1 MASSK
6 IKGITIEI
14 GGNTSKLQDAL
25 KDVDKQVYGLNGDL
39 KALNQAL
46 KLDPKNTELL
56 AQKQDV
62 LARNIAASKDR
73 LETLKE
79 AQRQMGSYNKL
90 TDEQKESYN
99 QLSLEIAKSE
109 SSLKSLNKELE
120 QTKKAKFDGLR
131 EGLSKVGDVAK
142 KTAKVVAGMA
152 AAITTSAGVMA
163 KSLFNN
169 VKELSDLGDQID
181 KESQKL
187 NISAENYQKLS
198 YAMDM
203 SGASIDD
210 VSKGM
215 KTIVS
220 DLGKMSNGVSKTD
233 DKYKKLGISLKNSN
247 GTLKSSEQVLFD
259 SIDALSKMSDE
270 TKRNAMAQEIFGK
283 SAAELTPLLNS
294 GSEGIKELMQE
305 AEKYGM
311 VMGKDAVENS
321 ALFNDSLTRLKKTM
335 QGMKTKA
342 FSPFL
347 LGITQLMNG
356 FSGLI
361 SGADAG
367 EGLKM
372 GIDSIVKAI
381 QDTLPKILDTIN
393 QIIPMLLP
401 IITEIIL
408 TIAQT
413 IMNNLPTII
422 KAGIEVLLALIKG
435 IVKMIPDLI
444 PTMVECI
451 ITIVETLLDNIDLI
465 IDAGIELI
473 VGLVK
478 GIIKALP
485 KLVEKTPEIIA
496 KLVNG
501 LKEGIKDIF
510 NVGVDL
516 IKGLWE
522 GIKSTG
528 KWLWE
533 KIKGFGEDILDWFG
547 GIFGIASPSKKM
559 RWQGQMIGE
568 GLALGIEDMTG
579 EVERAMNS
587 LATGVDASVN
597 PTINPTANTNP
608 LYIAIDKFYNNRQTD
623 IQQLAEELEFYRKN
637 SALAKGGA

>member
-342 FSPFL
+342 YSP
-347 LGITQLMNG
+347 
-356 FSGLI
+356 
-361 SGADAG
+361 
-367 EGLKM
+367 
-372 GIDSIVKAI
+372 
-381 QDTLPKILDTIN
+381 
-393 QIIPMLLP
+393 
-401 IITEIIL
+401 
-408 TIAQT
+408 
-413 IMNNLPTII
+413 
-422 KAGIEVLLALIKG
+422 
-435 IVKMIPDLI
+435 
-444 PTMVECI
+444 
-451 ITIVETLLDNIDLI
+451 
-465 IDAGIELI
+465 
-473 VGLVK
+473 
-478 GIIKALP
+478 
-485 KLVEKTPEIIA
+485 
-496 KLVNG
+496 
-501 LKEGIKDIF
+501 
-510 NVGVDL
+510 
-516 IKGLWE
+516 
-522 GIKSTG
+522 
-528 KWLWE
+528 
-533 KIKGFGEDILDWFG
+533 
-547 GIFGIASPSKKM
+547 
-559 RWQGQMIGE
+559 
-568 GLALGIEDMTG
+568 
-579 EVERAMNS
+579 
-587 LATGVDASVN
+587 
-597 PTINPTANTNP
+597 
-608 LYIAIDKFYNNRQTD
+608 
-623 IQQLAEELEFYRKN
+623 
-637 SALAKGGA
+637 